1 MVPNTEML
9 SGMKLGTPVLPKE
22 IMCRQCRFF
31 GYVAKESAGKE
42 LRECIKLNDKKIGRG
57 KRKIRRVDSLR
68 DNWRKGIEK
77 NLKLADSRLEWRRKI
92 KDFECKNNET

>member
-42 LRECIKLNDKKIGRG
+42 LREGIKLNDKKIGRG

-68 DNWRKGIEK
+68 DDWRKRNRKKLEISRQQIGMEEK
-77 NLKLADSRLEWRRKI
+77 NQR
-92 KDFECKNNET
+92 F